1 MKNNLLLTFA
11 LMMGLFTLNAQTTI
25 LDFETPATT
34 AQFEYFGS
42 SLPGGFMDVAIAN
55 PAPGGIN
62 TSATVGQFDKPA
74 GSEVWAG
81 AFADPSTL
89 IDFTTDNEICLKVW
103 LNEPTNLL
111 LKVEGSANGAP
122 NWEFA
127 QQIDDT
133 QTWVDVC
140 YNVESPSAAGPFQ
153 PATGGIYSRLV
164 LFFDFGTSLG
174 VPQVY
179 YFDDITVK
187 TGELQTIDVT
197 FSVDMSNY
205 TEAFDSLFVSG
216 TFNNFDDNSN
226 PLDDS
231 DGDNVWTTTVEGL
244 APGNYEYLFQLD
256 KFDIIEDFSDKYY
269 DCTNTTFG
277 GGGEVFI
284 NRVLTAGSTTTLPT
298 VCWNSCYECGG
309 AITLTFQ
316 LGEGTATPSPEGFY
330 VAGGG
335 NFSVPGAFSMANNGQ
350 DIHIARFEKPV
361 GFASYYTYTN
371 GACGDF
377 SCKENIAGQPCADPN
392 NFDDRFLGPLT
403 EDTFIRDCFE
413 SCNTTLMD
421 GSDCLAGLPIEL
433 LSFTGRNIN
442 GINELAWKTATEENS
457 DFFEIQK
464 SIDGVNFA
472 RIGVVDAAGESLV
485 TLSYTFEDAMPAIGN
500 NYYRLRMVDLDGTF
514 EYSNVVTIAT
524 RLYGDI
530 SVYPVP
536 ANDAIYVAY
545 ESDNTSEIQIQVV
558 SFVGQT
564 LLTRTENTVQGLN
577 SFELDISQLATGTY
591 LIQITN
597 EDGLPISKRFVKN

>member
-42 SLPGGFMDVAIAN
+42 SLPGGFMDVAIPN

-111 LKVEGSANGAP
+111 LKVEGSTNSAP

-127 QQIDDT
+127 QQIDET

-174 VPQVY
+174 APQVY

-256 KFDIIEDFSDKYY
+256 KFDLS
-269 DCTNTTFG
+269 
-277 GGGEVFI
+277 
-284 NRVLTAGSTTTLPT
+284 L
-298 VCWNSCYECGG
+298 
-309 AITLTFQ
+309 
-316 LGEGTATPSPEGFY
+316 
-330 VAGGG
+330 
-335 NFSVPGAFSMANNGQ
+335 
-350 DIHIARFEKPV
+350 IHI
-361 GFASYYTYTN
+361 
-371 GACGDF
+371 
-377 SCKENIAGQPCADPN
+377 
-392 NFDDRFLGPLT
+392 
-403 EDTFIRDCFE
+403 
-413 SCNTTLMD
+413 
-421 GSDCLAGLPIEL
+421 
-433 LSFTGRNIN
+433 
-442 GINELAWKTATEENS
+442 
-457 DFFEIQK
+457 
-464 SIDGVNFA
+464 
-472 RIGVVDAAGESLV
+472 
-485 TLSYTFEDAMPAIGN
+485 
-500 NYYRLRMVDLDGTF
+500 
-514 EYSNVVTIAT
+514 
-524 RLYGDI
+524 
-530 SVYPVP
+530 
-536 ANDAIYVAY
+536 
-545 ESDNTSEIQIQVV
+545 
-558 SFVGQT
+558 
-564 LLTRTENTVQGLN
+564 
-577 SFELDISQLATGTY
+577 
-591 LIQITN
+591 
-597 EDGLPISKRFVKN
+597 